1 MMIKQRKLN
10 MENLQEPILI
20 LGRRPLRVKETQGKR
35 FQMQEEREGA
45 GRE

>member
-1 MMIKQRKLN
+1 MIKQRKLN

-20 LGRRPLRVKETQGKR
+20 LGRTLRVKETQGKR

>member
-20 LGRRPLRVKETQGKR
+20 LGRPLRVKETQGKR
-35 FQMQEEREGA
+35 FQMQAEREGA